1 MIFYVKP
8 KLYYFDRKRFLKD
21 FHIFSYLIVC
31 SYNFKLLDI
40 NLNSKF
46 TLEKAYFQ
54 FPLAW
59 VHSIYVVVATY
70 IAFIVKSFLEFA
82 SSQLFW
88 LGYFVLSLVTYNFL
102 SAKSTEKENSK
113 TFAVHRVKIQELI
126 CNSNSTFH
134 VKYFR
139 THRSII

>member
-1 MIFYVKP
+1 MSVYYPHSKFHIYKNLYSTLFLRRQRHCKMIFYVKP
-8 KLYYFDRKRFLKD
+8 KLQHFDRKSFLKD
-21 FHIFSYLIVC
+21 FHKFSYLIVC
-31 SYNFKLLDI
+31 SYNFKLLHI

-46 TLEKAYFQ
+46 ALEKAYFQ

-59 VHSIYVVVATY
+59 VHSIYVAVVTY

-102 SAKSTEKENSK
+102 QC
-113 TFAVHRVKIQELI
+113 KI
-126 CNSNSTFH
+126 NRKRKF
-134 VKYFR
+134 
-139 THRSII
+139 